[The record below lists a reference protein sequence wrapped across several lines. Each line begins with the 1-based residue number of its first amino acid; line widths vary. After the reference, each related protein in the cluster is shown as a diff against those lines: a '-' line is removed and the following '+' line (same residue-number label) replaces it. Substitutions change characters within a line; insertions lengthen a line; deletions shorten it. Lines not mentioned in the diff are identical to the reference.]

1 MGARRPHPL
10 FPWLVALGLLAALS
24 LGLLL
29 PAGHRLEV
37 TAAGPEG
44 SHVLLKRFP
53 VAPGDRLTLRFKHS
67 VERTWV
73 EEIFRVDEG
82 YRLVLEE
89 TRYESFGAGLPFDE
103 PDTRFVERDLRF
115 IMTGLDRPM
124 PRELRFRTLP
134 LTLHQ
139 LETPYGNIALYREEG
154 PQEVKFAVKSAHLWE
169 GLADGLL
176 ALVGPHEGGDLVE
189 R

>member
-10 FPWLVALGLLAALS
+10 FPWLVSLVLLAALS
-24 LGLLL
+24 LVLLL

-44 SHVLLKRFP
+44 SWVVLKRFP
-53 VAPGDRLTLRFKHS
+53 VTPGDRLTLRFKHS

-73 EEIFRVDEG
+73 EEIFRVDER

-103 PDTRFVERDLRF
+103 PHTRFAERDGRF
-115 IMTGLDRPM
+115 VMTGLERPM
-124 PRELRFRTLP
+124 PRELRMKTLP
-134 LTLHQ
+134 LTLHE
-139 LETPYGNIALYREEG
+139 LETPYGKILLYREEG
-154 PQEVKFAVKSAHLWE
+154 PQEVKFTVQSAHLWE
-169 GLADGLL
+169 GLAEGLL
-176 ALVGPHEGGDLVE
+176 ALTGSHGGGDLVE